1 VNKLLSDMRTTG
13 IDSITMYNTS
23 REGMQRL
30 PRTITHT
37 LKRLVRSSTDLERPF
52 LAEQLTLYMLRRC
65 DWDLLHSLPACRLK
79 QAEGRDDRFYS

>member
-1 VNKLLSDMRTTG
+1 
-13 IDSITMYNTS
+13 MYNTP
-23 REGMQRL
+23 REEMQRL

-65 DWDLLHSLPACRLK
+65 YLVTLHPLPSSRLE

>member
-1 VNKLLSDMRTTG
+1 MQISG
-13 IDSITMYNTS
+13 IDSVTTYNTP
-23 REGMQRL
+23 REEMRRL